1 MTFNKTKE
9 ERKWKLWKEREE
21 KMMRKAGMSEYA
33 IKELRQMD
41 WQDFNE
47 ERRYREHLT
56 ADQRNL
62 VYEKEHEHSPVAM
75 NIQQLIDSVEN
86 EQLLY
91 ILLDTDKKTMQI
103 LLLKMWG
110 FSIREISTQ
119 IGIPE
124 KTIYTR
130 MDRLRKKVKKIM
142 KE

>member
-33 IKELRQMD
+33 IKALRQMD

-47 ERRYREHLT
+47 ERRYREHL
-56 ADQRNL
+56 AFDQRNF
-62 VYEKEHEHSPVAM
+62 VYEKEQDHSPVVI

-86 EQLLY
+86 EQLLH
-91 ILLDTDKKTMQI
+91 ILLDTDKKTLQI
-103 LLLKMWG
+103 LLLKIWG
-110 FSIREISTQ
+110 FSIKEISTR

-130 MDRLRKKVKKIM
+130 MDRLRKKIKKIM

>member
-21 KMMRKAGMSEYA
+21 KMMRKAGMNEYA
-33 IKELRQMD
+33 IKALRQMD

-56 ADQRNL
+56 SDHRNL
-62 VYEKEHEHSPVAM
+62 VYKEEQDHSPVAM

-86 EQLLY
+86 EQLLH
-91 ILLDTDKKTMQI
+91 ILQDTDKKTLQI

-110 FSIREISTQ
+110 FSIKEISTLM
-119 IGIPE
+119 GIPE

>member
-33 IKELRQMD
+33 IKALRQMD
-41 WQDFNE
+41 WKDFNE

-56 ADQRNL
+56 SDQKNIL
-62 VYEKEHEHSPVAM
+62 YKEEQDSSPVAM

-86 EQLLY
+86 EQLLH
-91 ILLDTDKKTMQI
+91 ILLDTDKKTLQI

-110 FSIREISTQ
+110 FSIKEISTLM
-119 IGIPE
+119 GIPE